1 MNPDVVRRR
10 SEPRH
15 DLRGRTLAT
24 ALSLPVVLVAATVLL
39 VGFWAL
45 LTLSMIVA
53 LLACA
58 ALTPLPVLQTRIC
71 DHIFIFAPRNRG
83 EKMQALSSRIC
94 GRLRRVGGGD
104 TQAATGIFSAREAHH
119 PRRPGLPYG
128 TSSGNTGT

>member
-58 ALTPLPVLQTRIC
+58 ALIVI
-71 DHIFIFAPRNRG
+71 
-83 EKMQALSSRIC
+83 
-94 GRLRRVGGGD
+94 
-104 TQAATGIFSAREAHH
+104 
-119 PRRPGLPYG
+119 GLPICVLLAKRNWR
-128 TSSGNTGT
+128 SRPDHRSFDL